1 MKNLKELMNKIKL
14 TDAKKLLGLLGMVC
28 FMCFGVCLGSV
39 IYGVLGAGFGLTLGY
54 VCGKLIVVA

>member
-1 MKNLKELMNKIKL
+1 MNKIKL